1 MSNDLIVFE
10 EDNSNLPAVYHGMDV
25 NDDLSEGVGGS
36 YAILSL
42 KGSRFQVKW
51 QGNTTIVTDA
61 NGDPVSSYQ
70 AVIVKANKAI
80 TKQYYEKGFTEG
92 DSEAPDCWSLDG
104 KSPAAQVESPVHS
117 NCAAC
122 PMNAFGSR
130 INPQTGAKGKACADN
145 RKLAVLPLGDLKNE
159 LFGGPMLF
167 RVAATAL
174 KDLAQ
179 FSETLKA
186 RGFPYNAV
194 AVRIGF
200 DTSVSYPKP
209 VFKAIRPLTEEEA
222 QQVIEWYK
230 SEQVEKVLGIEF
242 GAPRTQAAAVLDA
255 ADSVFEQP
263 QHSNAVPPPP
273 AAPKAP
279 AKAAPPPPPVAKPA
293 APKAAAPAQTA
304 PKAPAAAP
312 KKAPVAKPP
321 AAPTPAQKDP
331 EPIAASEET
340 EQLPAG
346 NMDDDIASILG
357 ELNSIATE

>member
-1 MSNDLIVFE
+1 MNDLIVFE
-10 EDNSNLPAVYHGMDV
+10 EDNSILPAVYAGMDV
-25 NDDLSEGVGGS
+25 NDDLSDGVGGS

-92 DSEAPDCWSLDG
+92 DSEAPNCWSLDG
-104 KSPAAQVESPVHS
+104 KFPAAQVERPVHS

-130 INPQTGAKGKACADN
+130 INPQTGAKSKACADN
-145 RKLAVLPLGDLKNE
+145 RKLAVLPLGDLANE

-179 FSETLKA
+179 FSDTLKA

-209 VFKAIRPLTEEEA
+209 VFKAIRPLTEAEAEEVVA
-222 QQVIEWYK
+222 WYK
-230 SEQVEKVLGIEF
+230 SEQVEKVLGLEF
-242 GAPRTQAAAVLDA
+242 GAPKTPPAEQPALVD
-255 ADSVFEQP
+255 DVFEQP
-263 QHSNAVPPPP
+263 V
-273 AAPKAP
+273 AATPAP
-279 AKAAPPPPPVAKPA
+279 AKKTAPPPPPAVKPAAAKPA
-293 APKAAAPAQTA
+293 VATQTA
-304 PKAPAAAP
+304 PLPVKAPAPAP

-321 AAPTPAQKDP
+321 AAPPVNKTEP

-340 EQLPAG
+340 EQMPAS
-346 NMDDDIASILG
+346 NMEDDIASILG